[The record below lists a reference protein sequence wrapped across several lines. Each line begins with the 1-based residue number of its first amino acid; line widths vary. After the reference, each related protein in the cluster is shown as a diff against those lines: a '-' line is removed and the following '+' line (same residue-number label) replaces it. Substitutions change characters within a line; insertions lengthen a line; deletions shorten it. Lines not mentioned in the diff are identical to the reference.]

1 MAKHVRALS
10 ATIINNIQPSG
21 NTIAEA
27 GQEAITRSTN
37 AVQRILH
44 YDQLPEWMK
53 IDTYI
58 RRGYR
63 PQQDSFR
70 DCFWSLFY
78 LHNESV
84 NIWSHLLPACFY
96 LMSLLGLD
104 FWTFHNGIKVPTAD
118 SAIFQMYI
126 ACIVGCLLLSA
137 TYHCTNSHS
146 EQISRKTLKLDYF
159 GILLSIIGTN
169 VSATYFGLYGNFLL
183 QGSYIIFILICSAF
197 VFNAL
202 LRDDIDGPGAAIR
215 RTKMFIEL
223 ASTALIPPAYIW
235 IQGMDQGLQGYACM
249 HDVITILLYFLA
261 LFFYL
266 THIPE
271 RWWSHTFDICGA
283 SHQIFHVLIGA
294 SQLVFLFG
302 LQEVMQRHCLRAGG
316 PVAPQVSD
324 ETSLSL
330 WIEPS
335 VALRMGSQ
343 P

>member
-1 MAKHVRALS
+1 
-10 ATIINNIQPSG
+10 
-21 NTIAEA
+21 
-27 GQEAITRSTN
+27 
-37 AVQRILH
+37 
-44 YDQLPEWMK
+44 MK

-96 LMSLLGLD
+96 LVSLLGLD
-104 FWTFHNGIKVPTAD
+104 FWTFHSGIKVPTAD

-215 RTKMFIEL
+215 RYFPSLPHPQIRESVSADNKYHNRTKMFVAL
-223 ASTALIPPAYIW
+223 ASTGLIPPAYIW

-271 RWWSHTFDICGA
+271 RWWSHTFDICVSGL
-283 SHQIFHVLIGA
+283 SHFPTRFWVKNGKLI
-294 SQLVFLFG
+294 SVF
-302 LQEVMQRHCLRAGG
+302 
-316 PVAPQVSD
+316 
-324 ETSLSL
+324 
-330 WIEPS
+330 
-335 VALRMGSQ
+335 
-343 P
+343 